1 MKTKNTLKKALVAIC
16 VLALLVSV
24 MPASVFAEEE
34 IEIPEEDYLYV
45 NGESKVLTAG
55 EEMALLCLVV
65 EEPGNVHVLASGVD
79 ITMVLFD
86 ETAGEVRGVYTS
98 EHGLMDVPFF
108 AAPGMFILG
117 ITGNGEVEILAADE
131 EIMTTKDTID

>member
-16 VLALLVSV
+16 VPALLVSV

-45 NGESKVLTAG
+45 NGESQVLTAG

-65 EEPGNVHVLASGVD
+65 EDPVKFMSLPAAWILPWS
-79 ITMVLFD
+79 F
-86 ETAGEVRGVYTS
+86 
-98 EHGLMDVPFF
+98 LM
-108 AAPGMFILG
+108 ILPEKCAVC
-117 ITGNGEVEILAADE
+117 TLLSSV
-131 EIMTTKDTID
+131 